1 MEAATHMADTLYQG
15 NPEMGPLMTQELGR
29 MEQTL
34 AHRVVQ
40 QYPAAGLTK
49 AHSHTTPLTPPP
61 WRKRVWHSQRVLAS
75 NQVEPERRRPE
86 VHAGHFTWGS
96 STPHRANSVRRGL
109 IHAGDYYGSG
119 PSGHSHADQVSH
131 HRGDGIVHVD
141 PARHIEYGV
150 LVATSSYKPE
160 ISESTAGPGRR
171 LTA

>member
-1 MEAATHMADTLYQG
+1 MTEGTGYRANHATADYEDEQTKRARWAMEQLHGTGNAAVKGENDAQELLTRCQAIMEAATHMADTLYQG

-40 QYPAAGLTK
+40 QYPAADLTK

-96 STPHRANSVRRGL
+96 NS
-109 IHAGDYYGSG
+109 SN
-119 PSGHSHADQVSH
+119 
-131 HRGDGIVHVD
+131 
-141 PARHIEYGV
+141 
-150 LVATSSYKPE
+150 
-160 ISESTAGPGRR
+160 GRII
-171 LTA
+171 